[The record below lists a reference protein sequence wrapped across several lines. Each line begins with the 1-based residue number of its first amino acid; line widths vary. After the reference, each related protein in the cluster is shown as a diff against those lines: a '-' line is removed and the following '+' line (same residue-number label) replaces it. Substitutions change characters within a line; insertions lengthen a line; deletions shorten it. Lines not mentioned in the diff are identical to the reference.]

1 MAWDI
6 TKPRAARGARRAQ
19 YKAPGPAGAGAP
31 PQRNGGPQ
39 TRARVPPEAR
49 PEAYWQNS
57 LVRYGCEDLHSR
69 SETHSEAY
77 WQHSALYATDVR
89 IYTALL

>member
-1 MAWDI
+1 MESSLSCRQAQ
-6 TKPRAARGARRAQ
+6 KRQRAR
-19 YKAPGPAGAGAP
+19 PAYELFVAASREVHFP
-31 PQRNGGPQ
+31 SQ

-49 PEAYWQNS
+49 SEAYWQNA

-77 WQHSALYATDVR
+77 WRHSALYATDVR